1 MRVSVAALA
10 IALACNT
17 AAAQHPYAIPPGWGY
32 FNKAEAMAQ
41 QAWQNQ
47 QWQREQ
53 QQRERDFLWGTHTM
67 DYANKA
73 AQLRV
78 LKQQER
84 TLRLQND
91 YREKTGNPFIDNN
104 PFAK

>member
-1 MRVSVAALA
+1 MRATMTLVLALVAG
-10 IALACNT
+10 T
-17 AAAQHPYAIPPGWGY
+17 AFGQYPYAVPPAWGY
-32 FNKAEAMAQ
+32 FNKAEAMQ
-41 QAWQNQ
+41 QQHFQNQ
-47 QWQREQ
+47 QWQRDQ

-84 TLRLQND
+84 ALRLQND
-91 YREKTGNPFIDNN
+91 ARERAGNPFLNN
-104 PFAK
+104 PFER